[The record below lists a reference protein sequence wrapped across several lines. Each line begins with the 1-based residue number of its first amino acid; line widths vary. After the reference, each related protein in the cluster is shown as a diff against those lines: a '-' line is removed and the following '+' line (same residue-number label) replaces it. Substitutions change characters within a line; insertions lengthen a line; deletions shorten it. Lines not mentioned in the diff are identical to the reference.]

1 MSTRKE
7 MITEFYDRSDENG
20 RLEKSRHGQLE
31 YAITMACIHR
41 FLNPGARVLE
51 VGAGTGRYSIALAK
65 EGFDV
70 TAVEFVESNLAAL
83 RENSC
88 GLDLIRSY
96 QGDAT
101 DLCLFDDDSFDMT
114 LVLGPMY
121 HLFAPED
128 VNRAIDEAIRV
139 TKPGGTLHFA
149 FLFDIRPY
157 VLQCPL
163 RQAGAL
169 SGRKLHEGF
178 QGKALSGTN
187 LFTGYD
193 VCEFERLFDEKPVER
208 VTTAAM
214 DGPLEAPGETSGFLY
229 FGREFLT
236 RLLSGIL
243 RLPKSGAFWAGPTIC
258 CISAKRRSDN
268 EA

>member
-31 YAITMACIHR
+31 YAITMAYIHR
-41 FLNPGARVLE
+41 YLNPGARVLE

-88 GLDLIRSY
+88 GVDLIRSY

-149 FLFDIRPY
+149 FLSIYALMYSNALYGSWAPY
-157 VLQCPL
+157 QEENFTKDFKV
-163 RQAGAL
+163 R
-169 SGRKLHEGF
+169 HF
-178 QGKALSGTN
+178 QEQ

-214 DGPLEAPGETSGFLY
+214 DGPLEALEKRPDFFISDEDFDAFVKWHLAFAEKRELLGGSNHLLY
-229 FGREFLT
+229 
-236 RLLSGIL
+236 
-243 RLPKSGAFWAGPTIC
+243 IC
-258 CISAKRRSDN
+258 QKTKR
-268 EA
+268 

>member
-31 YAITMACIHR
+31 YAITMAYIHR
-41 FLNPGARVLE
+41 YLNPGARVLE

-101 DLCLFDDDSFDMT
+101 DLCLFDDGSFDMT

-149 FLFDIRPY
+149 FLSIYALMYSNALYGSWAPY
-157 VLQCPL
+157 QEENFTKDFKV
-163 RQAGAL
+163 R
-169 SGRKLHEGF
+169 HF
-178 QGKALSGTN
+178 QEQ

-208 VTTAAM
+208 VTTVRWRRWRNVRISLFRTRILM
-214 DGPLEAPGETSGFLY
+214 
-229 FGREFLT
+229 

-243 RLPKSGAFWAGPTIC
+243 RLPKSGSFWAGPTIC

-268 EA
+268 DA